1 MSEGTPGVD
10 TGSSPSEAPSERGV
24 DAAAGA
30 LLERVRAA
38 LERPRRA
45 TYRLQLGPSL
55 TFEGVARLAPY
66 LDALGI
72 SEVYLS
78 PCFRA
83 GPGSSHG
90 YDVVDHGSFNP
101 EFGSLAT
108 FEAMAQTLRE
118 RDLGIVLDIVPN
130 HMGVAG
136 DTNPWWLDV
145 LENGPVSRYA
155 AFFDINW
162 TPIRAPLRNVLLLP
176 VLPDQYGTALEAG
189 MLSLEFAEGAFFIRY
204 AGARLPLAPR
214 SYPRILRH
222 RFDRLRERLGED
234 HPSLHEL
241 MSILTAIDH
250 LPPPTEP
257 DPARREEQ
265 AREKEVVKR
274 RLAGLAKESEDVRAY
289 IDDNVSAFNGSPGD
303 PASFDLLDA
312 LLGEQAYR
320 LADWRVAGDEVN
332 YRRFFDVNHLA
343 AIRMEVPQV
352 FETTHRLVARLI
364 GAGLVTGLRVDHP
377 DGLYAPGEYFRRLQ
391 EEAIVH
397 VARRLVPDLDAA
409 HADALL
415 ARHRIARTDPAGPDA
430 RPLWVLAEKIL
441 LGEEALPDWWL
452 VGGTTGYDFLV
463 SVNGLFVDRSA
474 SRQMTAIYHRFVRE
488 RPAMADL
495 AYEARRLIMQTTM
508 AGETNQLGHRLSALA
523 DRNRRSR
530 DFTLPILVRAIRET
544 IACFPI
550 YRTYVGD
557 EAVEVSTRDR
567 AYIQRAIAEAQRR
580 NPQVSTSVFDFL
592 RDVLVLRVPAP
603 SGDPTAWRDFVARFQ
618 QATGPVMAKGVEDTA
633 FYRYHRLVSLNEVG
647 GDPARFGEAVAA
659 FHGRNMTRRE
669 RWPASLLATST
680 HDTKRGEDV
689 RARIDVLSEIPAEWH
704 ARVRRWR
711 RLARRFKRPV
721 AGALAPARNEEYLL
735 YQTLVGAWPVEEW
748 DEARPRFTDRIQA
761 YMEKAVKEAKVHTGW
776 INPDP
781 DYDVAVREFVAGI
794 LAPGS
799 PLVADL
805 RPFQALVARHAMVS
819 SLAQTVL
826 KIASP
831 GIPDFYRGTEGWD
844 LALVDPDNRGPVNFE
859 AARAR
864 LDTLAAEIEAR
875 ADRTALCAGLLEG
888 WRDGRIKLFTI
899 MRALGVR
906 RADPGLFVE
915 GDYLPLT
922 ASGRQIDHLVA
933 FARRRAG
940 RAVIAVAPRLTVR
953 LTGFSGEW
961 PLGEAGWA
969 DTWVGLDDPDLGG
982 TWMDRFTGAHLDTE
996 SVNGRPALRAS
1007 RLFAHFPV
1015 ALLERAR
1022 GAA

>member
-1 MSEGTPGVD
+1 MPGTEPGPAPPETSAGVGVD
-10 TGSSPSEAPSERGV
+10 TAV
-24 DAAAGA
+24 DG

-38 LERPRRA
+38 LDRPRRA
-45 TYRLQLGPSL
+45 TYRLQLGPPL
-55 TFEGVARLAPY
+55 TFEGVARLASY

-101 EFGSLAT
+101 EIGSAAT
-108 FEAMAQTLRE
+108 FEAMAQTLGE
-118 RDLGIVLDIVPN
+118 RGLGVVLDIVPN
-130 HMGVAG
+130 HMSIAG

-145 LENGPVSRYA
+145 LENGPASRYA
-155 AFFDINW
+155 GFFDINW
-162 TPIRAPLRNVLLLP
+162 TPIRPALRNTVLLP
-176 VLPDQYGTALEAG
+176 VLPDQYGTVLEAG
-189 MLSLEFAEGAFFIRY
+189 MLTLEFAEGAFFIRY
-204 AGARLPLAPR
+204 AGARLPLATG

-222 RFDRLRERLGED
+222 RVDGLRERLGED
-234 HPSLHEL
+234 HPSLHDL

-250 LPPPTEP
+250 LPARTET
-257 DPARREEQ
+257 DPARREEL

-274 RLAGLAKESEDVRAY
+274 RLAALVKESDDLRAF
-289 IDDNVSAFNGSPGD
+289 IEENVTAFNGTPGD

-352 FETTHRLVARLI
+352 FEATHRLVSRLV

-391 EEAIVH
+391 EEATVH

-409 HADALL
+409 QAEALL
-415 ARHRIARTDPAGPDA
+415 ARHRAAAAADPAGPGA

-441 LGEEALPDWWL
+441 LGEETLPEWWL
-452 VGGTTGYDFLV
+452 VAGTTGYDFLV
-463 SVNGLFVDRSA
+463 SVNSLFVDRSA
-474 SRQMTAIYHRFVRE
+474 SRQMTAIYHRFVGE

-508 AGETNQLGHRLSALA
+508 AGETNQLGHRLTALA

-544 IACFPI
+544 IACFPV

-557 EAVEVSTRDR
+557 EAVEVSARDR
-567 AYIQRAIAEAQRR
+567 VYIERAIAEARRR
-580 NPQVSTSVFDFL
+580 NPQVSTSVFDFFH
-592 RDVLVLRVPAP
+592 DVLIFRVPGP
-603 SGDPTAWRDFVARFQ
+603 SGDPTEWRDFVARFQ

-647 GDPARFGEAVAA
+647 GEPARFGEAAAA
-659 FHGRNMTRRE
+659 FHGRNMGRRG
-669 RWPASLLATST
+669 RWPASLLTTST

-689 RARIDVLSEIPAEWH
+689 RARIDVLSEIPADWQ
-704 ARVRRWR
+704 ARVRLWR
-711 RLARRFKRPV
+711 RLARRFKQPA

-748 DEARPRFTDRIQA
+748 DEVRPRFTERMQA
-761 YMEKAVKEAKVHTGW
+761 YMEKAVKEAKLHTGW

-781 DYDVAVREFVAGI
+781 DYDAAVREFVAGI

-799 PLVADL
+799 ALVSDL
-805 RPFQALVARHAMVS
+805 RPFQALVARHGMFN

-831 GIPDFYRGTEGWD
+831 GIPDFYQGSEAWD
-844 LALVDPDNRGPVNFE
+844 LALVDPDNRGPVNF
-859 AARAR
+859 AVAQAR
-864 LDTLAAEIEAR
+864 LDTLAGEIEAS
-875 ADRTALCAGLLEG
+875 ADRPALCARLLEG
-888 WRDGRIKLFTI
+888 WRDGRVKLYTI
-899 MRALGVR
+899 VRGLGVR
-906 RADPGLFVE
+906 RADPGLFME
-915 GDYLPLT
+915 GDYLPLMPR
-922 ASGRQIDHLVA
+922 GRHTDHLVA
-933 FARRRAG
+933 FARRNAG
-940 RAVIAVAPRLTVR
+940 RAVIAVVPRLTAR
-953 LTGFSGEW
+953 LTGLTGAP
-961 PLGEAGWA
+961 PLGESAWA
-969 DTWVGLDDPDLGG
+969 DTWVGLDDPSLAG
-982 TWMDRFTGAHLDTE
+982 TWVDRFTGERVDTE
-996 SVNGRPALRAS
+996 SVDGRPALRVS
-1007 RLFAHFPV
+1007 RLLAHFPV
-1015 ALLERAR
+1015 ALLEPA
-1022 GAA
+1022 GDAA

>member
-1 MSEGTPGVD
+1 MSEGTP
-10 TGSSPSEAPSERGV
+10 PPEAPLEREV
-24 DAAAGA
+24 DADGAA
-30 LLERVRAA
+30 LLERVREA
-38 LERPRRA
+38 LYRPRRA

-55 TFEGVARLAPY
+55 TFEGVAQLAPY

-83 GPGSSHG
+83 APGSSHG
-90 YDVVDHGSFNP
+90 YDVVDHSSFNP
-101 EFGSLAT
+101 EIGSVAT
-108 FEAMAQTLRE
+108 FEAMAQSLAE
-118 RDLGIVLDIVPN
+118 RGLGVVLDIVPN
-130 HMGVAG
+130 HMGIAG
-136 DTNPWWLDV
+136 DANPWWLDV
-145 LENGPVSRYA
+145 LETGPASRYA
-155 AFFDINW
+155 GFFDINW
-162 TPIRAPLRNVLLLP
+162 TGLRPALRNTLLLP
-176 VLPDQYGTALEAG
+176 VLSDQYGTALEAG
-189 MLSLEFAEGAFFIRY
+189 TLTLEFAEGGFFVRY
-204 AGARLPLAPR
+204 AGARLPLAPH
-214 SYPRILRH
+214 SYARVLRH
-222 RFDRLRERLGED
+222 RIEALRERLGED
-234 HPSLHEL
+234 HPGFHDL

-250 LPPPTEP
+250 LPARTET
-257 DPARREEQ
+257 DPARREEL

-274 RLAGLAKESEDVRAY
+274 RLAGLVKEFENLQVFVE
-289 IDDNVSAFNGSPGD
+289 DNVTAFNGTPGD

-352 FETTHRLVARLI
+352 FEATHRLVSRLV

-377 DGLYAPGEYFRRLQ
+377 DGLYGPGEYFRRLQ
-391 EEAIVH
+391 EEAVVH
-397 VARRLVPDLDAA
+397 VARRLAPDLDSAQA
-409 HADALL
+409 EALL
-415 ARHRIARTDPAGPDA
+415 TRHRAAAADPAGPGA

-441 LGEEALPDWWL
+441 LAEEALPDWWL
-452 VGGTTGYDFLV
+452 VAGTTGYDFLV
-463 SVNGLFVDRSA
+463 SVNGLFVDRGA
-474 SRQMTAIYHRFVRE
+474 SRQMTAIYHRFVGE
-488 RPAMADL
+488 RSAMADL

-508 AGETNQLGHRLSALA
+508 AGETNQLGHRLTALA

-544 IACFPI
+544 IACFPV
-550 YRTYVGD
+550 YRTYVRD
-557 EAVEVSTRDR
+557 EAGEVSARDG
-567 AYIQRAIAEAQRR
+567 AYIARAIAEAQRR
-580 NPQVSTSVFDFL
+580 NPQMSSSVFDFL
-592 RDVLVLRVPAP
+592 RDLLVLRVPGPAD
-603 SGDPTAWRDFVARFQ
+603 DPTEWRDFVARFQ

-659 FHGRNMTRRE
+659 FHGRNATRQG
-669 RWPASLLATST
+669 RWPGSLLATST

-735 YQTLVGAWPVEEW
+735 YQTLVGAWPVQEW
-748 DEARPRFTDRIQA
+748 DEARLRFTDRIQA
-761 YMEKAVKEAKVHTGW
+761 YMEKAVKEAKTHTGW

-781 DYDVAVREFVAGI
+781 DYDAAVREFVAGI
-794 LAPGS
+794 LAADS
-799 PLVADL
+799 ALVADL
-805 RPFQALVARHAMVS
+805 RPFQALLARHGMLN

-826 KIASP
+826 KIASA
-831 GIPDFYRGTEGWD
+831 GIPDFYQGTEGWD
-844 LALVDPDNRGPVNFE
+844 LALVDPDNRRPVNFD

-864 LDTLAAEIEAR
+864 LDTLAAEIEAT
-875 ADRTALCAGLLEG
+875 ADRPALCARLLEE
-888 WRDGRIKLFTI
+888 WRDGRVKLFTI
-899 MRALGVR
+899 VRGLGLR

-922 ASGRQIDHLVA
+922 PRGRQADHLLA
-933 FARRRAG
+933 FARRSAG
-940 RAVIAVAPRLTVR
+940 RAVIAVVPRLTVR
-953 LTGFSGEW
+953 LTGFSGEL
-961 PLGEAGWA
+961 PLGEAVWA
-969 DTWVGLDDPDLGG
+969 DTWVGLDDPRLDG
-982 TWMDRFTGAHLDTE
+982 TWVDHFTGEHVDTE
-996 SVNGRPALRAS
+996 SVDGRPALRAS

>member
-1 MSEGTPGVD
+1 MPRTELGPPPPEAPPGVGVD
-10 TGSSPSEAPSERGV
+10 TSAEG
-24 DAAAGA
+24 
-30 LLERVRAA
+30 LLDRVRAA
-38 LERPRRA
+38 LDRPRRA

-55 TFEGVARLAPY
+55 TFEGVARLARY

-101 EFGSLAT
+101 EIGSAAT
-108 FEAMAQTLRE
+108 FEAMAQTLAE
-118 RDLGIVLDIVPN
+118 RGLGVVLDIVPN
-130 HMGVAG
+130 HMGIAG

-145 LENGPVSRYA
+145 LENGPASRYA
-155 AFFDINW
+155 GFFDINW
-162 TPIRAPLRNVLLLP
+162 TPIRPALRNAVLLP

-189 MLSLEFAEGAFFIRY
+189 TLTLEFAEGAFFIRY

-214 SYPRILRH
+214 SYSRILRH
-222 RFDRLRERLGED
+222 RLDGLRERLGED
-234 HPSLHEL
+234 HPGLHEL

-250 LPPPTEP
+250 LPARTET
-257 DPARREEQ
+257 DAARREEQ

-274 RLAGLAKESEDVRAY
+274 RLSVLVKESDDLRAF
-289 IDDNVSAFNGSPGD
+289 IDDNVTAFNGTPGD

-352 FETTHRLVARLI
+352 FEATHRLVSRLV

-409 HADALL
+409 HAEALV
-415 ARHRIARTDPAGPDA
+415 ARHRAAAAADPAGPGA

-452 VGGTTGYDFLV
+452 VAGTTGYDFLV

-474 SRQMTAIYHRFVRE
+474 SRKMTAIYHRFVGE

-530 DFTLPILVRAIRET
+530 DFTLPSLVRVIRET

-557 EAVEVSTRDR
+557 EAVEVSARDR
-567 AYIQRAIAEAQRR
+567 AYIERAIAEARRR

-592 RDVLVLRVPAP
+592 HDVLVLRVPGP
-603 SGDPTAWRDFVARFQ
+603 SGDPTEWRDFVARFQ

-647 GDPARFGEAVAA
+647 GEPARFGEAAAA
-659 FHGRNMTRRE
+659 FHGRNMGRRG

-689 RARIDVLSEIPAEWH
+689 RARIDVLSEIPAEWQ

-711 RLARRFKRPV
+711 RLARRFKQPA

-748 DEARPRFTDRIQA
+748 DEVRPRFTDRMQA

-781 DYDVAVREFVAGI
+781 DYDAAVREFVAGI

-799 PLVADL
+799 ALVADL
-805 RPFQALVARHAMVS
+805 RPFQALVARHGMVN

-831 GIPDFYRGTEGWD
+831 GIPDFYQGTEAWD

-859 AARAR
+859 AAQAR
-864 LDTLAAEIEAR
+864 LDTLAAEIEAS
-875 ADRTALCAGLLEG
+875 ADRPALCARLLEG
-888 WRDGRIKLFTI
+888 WRDGRVKLYTI
-899 MRALGVR
+899 VHGLGVR
-906 RADPGLFVE
+906 RADPGLFME

-922 ASGRQIDHLVA
+922 PGGRHTDHLVA
-933 FARRRAG
+933 FARRSAG
-940 RAVIAVAPRLTVR
+940 RAVIAVVPRLTAR
-953 LTGFSGEW
+953 LSGLTGEP
-961 PLGEAGWA
+961 PLGESAWA
-969 DTWVGLDDPDLGG
+969 DTWVGLDDPGLAG
-982 TWMDRFTGAHLDTE
+982 TWVDRFTGERVETE
-996 SVNGRPALRAS
+996 SVNGRPTLRAS

-1015 ALLERAR
+1015 ALLEPA
-1022 GAA
+1022 GDAA